1 MKVEE
6 KIHNDNN
13 DDDDEDFTSFLFVF
27 VLHNFE
33 SVKRLEE
40 EGLKV
45 VQVTNFSRFKKR
57 NQC

>member
-1 MKVEE
+1 MRVEE

-13 DDDDEDFTSFLFVF
+13 DDDDDEDFTSFLFVF

-45 VQVTNFSRFKKR
+45 VQVTNFSRF
-57 NQC
+57 